1 MQLQRFLDRHRRI
14 QTNAESVATAK
25 LCMVVIGALAGKS
38 GSQAKLEQFLPYDVK
53 ELERDADD
61 GMTEGT
67 ARVVQRLIR
76 TRRLPVKITAMLADE
91 LRNYATPSG

>member
-91 LRNYATPSG
+91 LRNYATQSG